1 LKQPELLAVI
11 GYPVDH
17 SLSPAM
23 HNAALSA
30 AGLPPKYEALR
41 LSPSELTSF
50 MPMARKYYRGL
61 NVTIPHKLHILP
73 LLDDLSAEARS
84 VGAVNT
90 VVNTESRLV
99 GYNTDPEGFRATLRA
114 IGFDPHGSRVVVFG
128 AGGAARAVIDVLGA
142 EGAQITVA
150 NRRWQPA
157 LRLASEIDAVSHSL
171 SLDDPR
177 LAAFV
182 HRADIL
188 VNATPMGMG
197 HLADENPLPANA
209 GMRKGT
215 VLIDLIYGRETPF
228 LRAARLQGCRTA
240 DGLEMLVHQGAA
252 AFRLFTGLEPNVE
265 VMREACVGQLSA
277 ARGPNASEG
286 SQNRPTSQQTKD
298 LSTSSPK
305 KSC

>member
-30 AGLPPKYEALR
+30 AGLKARYEALR

-50 MPMARKYYRGL
+50 MPVARKFYRGL
-61 NVTIPHKLHILP
+61 NVTIPHKLHILR
-73 LLDDLSAEARS
+73 LLDDVSAEARS

-90 VVNTESRLV
+90 VVNEESRLV

-114 IGFDPHGSRVVVFG
+114 VGFDPHGSRAVVFG
-128 AGGAARAVIDVLGA
+128 AGGAARAVIEVLGG

-157 LRLASEIDAVSHSL
+157 LRLASEREAVSHSL
-171 SLDDPR
+171 SFDDPR

-182 HRADIL
+182 QRADIL
-188 VNATPMGMG
+188 VNATPLGMG
-197 HLADENPLPANA
+197 HLADESPLPANFTLRQA
-209 GMRKGT
+209 V
-215 VLIDLIYGRETPF
+215 VLIDLVYGRETPF
-228 LRAARLQGCRTA
+228 LRAARLQRCRTA
-240 DGLEMLVHQGAA
+240 DGLEMLVGQGAA
-252 AFRLFTGLEPNVE
+252 AFRLFTGLEPDVE
-265 VMREACVGQLSA
+265 LMRAACVSELTITSGSN
-277 ARGPNASEG
+277 GSEG
-286 SQNRPTSQQTKD
+286 DKAG
-298 LSTSSPK
+298 SSLIN
-305 KSC
+305 